1 MEKDDFI
8 EKVLSSKRSFNS
20 IEVSDYVWTRIQG
33 QLTTVEDEISMG
45 KVWMMAFGLSV
56 LFLFNLTSI
65 YNSSSEDSSSED
77 SSLNS
82 ANGNSEMFDSSV
94 TDFYTYTHE

>member
-1 MEKDDFI
+1 MEKDNYI

-33 QLTTVEDEISMG
+33 QLTTVEDKISMG

-56 LFLFNLTSI
+56 LLLFNLTSI
-65 YNSSSEDSSSED
+65 YNSSSENSSVNNAD
-77 SSLNS
+77 
-82 ANGNSEMFDSSV
+82 GNSQMFESSV

>member
-1 MEKDDFI
+1 MEKDNYI
-8 EKVLSSKRSFNS
+8 EKVLSSKRTFNS

-33 QLTTVEDEISMG
+33 QLTTVEDKISMG

-65 YNSSSEDSSSED
+65 YNSNSEN
-77 SSLNS
+77 SSLSGSNTD
-82 ANGNSEMFDSSV
+82 NQMFESSV

>member
-1 MEKDDFI
+1 MEKDNYI
-8 EKVLSSKRSFNS
+8 EKVLSSKRSLNS

-33 QLTTVEDEISMG
+33 QLSIVEDKISMG
-45 KVWMMAFGLSV
+45 KVWMMAFGLSA

-65 YNSSSEDSSSED
+65 YNSSSEN